1 MSRLRANQITNKT
14 ANGAPTA
21 TNGLIVTG
29 VCTATSFV
37 GSGANLTGID
47 ATAIKHTDGSVKA
60 QAVAGGVNITGDVSV
75 SGALGVGGV
84 LTYEDVANVD
94 SVGLITARAGINLIG
109 NDLNVGSNIK
119 LGNASGIVTA
129 TSFSGSGANLTG
141 ISVGIA
147 TEASVATN
155 GTTVVLDLAKDDH
168 KVLAAGVVTIDV
180 TGGTEGDSH
189 TVRIQNTG
197 IATVGFATHFLFP
210 SGAAPGLP
218 IASGSK
224 SMISFTVHKVGAAGT
239 ELFTGASVSFS

>member
-29 VCTATSFV
+29 ICTATSFV
-37 GSGANLTGID
+37 GSGTALTGID
-47 ATAIKHTDGSVKA
+47 AATLKFGNNTKA
-60 QAVAGGVNITGDVSV
+60 QAVSGGVNITGN
-75 SGALGVGGV
+75 LGVSGV
-84 LTYEDVANVD
+84 LTYEDVTNVD
-94 SVGLITARAGINLIG
+94 SVGLITARSGVNLVG

-155 GTTVVLDLAKDDH
+155 GTTVVLDLSKDDH
-168 KVLAAGVVTIDV
+168 KVLAAGAVTIDV
-180 TGGTEGDSH
+180 TGGTEADSH
-189 TVRIQNTG
+189 TIRIENTAT
-197 IATVGFATHFLFP
+197 ATVGFATHFLFP
-210 SGAAPGLP
+210 SGASPSLP
-218 IASGSK
+218 TASGAK
-224 SMISFTVHKVGAAGT
+224 SLVSFTVHKVGAAGT
-239 ELFTGASVSFS
+239 ELFTGVSINYS

>member
-1 MSRLRANQITNKT
+1 MSIIRADSIKNRGG
-14 ANGAPTA
+14 NGAPDFP
-21 TNGLIVTG
+21 NGITVTG
-29 VCTATSFV
+29 VVTSTILNASV
-37 GSGANLTGID
+37 TNLT
-47 ATAIKHTDGSVKA
+47 
-60 QAVAGGVNITGDVSV
+60 V
-75 SGALGVGGV
+75 SGNLGVGGTI
-84 LTYEDVANVD
+84 TYEDVTNVD
-94 SVGLITARAGINLIG
+94 SVGVITARAGINLVG

-119 LGNASGIVTA
+119 IGNASGIVTA
-129 TSFSGSGANLTG
+129 TSFSGNGANLTG

-155 GTTVVLDLAKDDH
+155 GTTVVLDLSKDDH

-218 IASGSK
+218 VTSGSK
-224 SMISFTVHKVGAAGT
+224 SMITFTVHKVGAAGT

>member
-37 GSGANLTGID
+37 GSGTALTGID
-47 ATAIKHTDGSVKA
+47 AATLKFGNDTKA
-60 QAVAGGVNITGDVSV
+60 QAVSGGVNITGN
-75 SGALGVGGV
+75 LGVSGV
-84 LTYEDVANVD
+84 LTYEDVTNVD
-94 SVGLITARAGINLIG
+94 SIGVITARDGLRVTGI
-109 NDLNVGSNIK
+109 
-119 LGNASGIVTA
+119 ATA
-129 TSFSGSGANLTG
+129 TAFHGDGSQLTG

-147 TEASVATN
+147 TEASTATD

-189 TVRIQNTG
+189 TVRIENTG

-210 SGAAPGLP
+210 SGATPGLP
-218 IASGSK
+218 VASGTK

>member
-21 TNGLIVTG
+21 PNGLIVTG
-29 VCTATSFV
+29 ICTATSFV
-37 GSGANLTGID
+37 GSGTALTGID
-47 ATAIKHTDGSVKA
+47 AATLKFGGATKA
-60 QAVAGGVNITGDVSV
+60 QAVSGGVNITGDVSI
-75 SGALGVGGV
+75 SGALGVAGV
-84 LTYEDVANVD
+84 LTYEDVTNVD
-94 SVGLITARAGINLIG
+94 SIGVITARDGLRVTGI
-109 NDLNVGSNIK
+109 
-119 LGNASGIVTA
+119 ATA
-129 TSFSGSGANLTG
+129 TAFHGDGSQLTG

-147 TEASVATN
+147 TEASTATD
-155 GTTVVLDLAKDDH
+155 GTTVVLNLAKDDH

-189 TVRIQNTG
+189 TVRIENTG

-218 IASGSK
+218 VASGSK
-224 SMISFTVHKVGAAGT
+224 SMITFTVHKVGAAGT

>member
-1 MSRLRANQITNKT
+1 MSDIRFNNWKHQSGTGGVVQDAAGKVGIGSTQ
-14 ANGAPTA
+14 PTSMLDV
-21 TNGLIVTG
+21 GGDGKFTG
-29 VCTATSFV
+29 V
-37 GSGANLTGID
+37 
-47 ATAIKHTDGSVKA
+47 
-60 QAVAGGVNITGDVSV
+60 
-75 SGALGVGGV
+75 
-84 LTYEDVANVD
+84 
-94 SVGLITARAGINLIG
+94 
-109 NDLNVGSNIK
+109 
-119 LGNASGIVTA
+119 VTA

-155 GTTVVLDLAKDDH
+155 GTTVVLDLSKDDH

-189 TVRIQNTG
+189 TIRIQNTG

-210 SGAAPGLP
+210 SGASPGLP
-218 IASGSK
+218 ITSGAK